1 MHPFASLIALAALAA
16 PALAQATLGITD
28 NTNAMLS
35 SRGSTAVANFN
46 PVTVFNRIDRE
57 KYAGWGYSDANP
69 GFREIHGVHYILQ
82 DQDASTAESFS
93 VVIYTEDPAR
103 PDYPLVAAPIATI
116 GPLSWGGI
124 GSGIAAYQITTT
136 FGTPILV
143 PAGADVFL
151 GITLH
156 TPFNATLTDGPSIQ
170 LTIGVPN
177 SSTGQAD
184 LPGGSAPAGLTFG
197 GYYEATSQTLAYSSP
212 LLRQYYI
219 DPILQ
224 TGGVALVQHYG
235 DALHPAANTHP
246 GTGCMF
252 SSQYPD
258 SSSPSRNA
266 GRADDIA
273 MSWAANVPDGTLVF
287 FLADVSLG
295 FGPEVPLSAYAPGS
309 TGALCLNAGSMTVLG
324 FATTQTGLAYY
335 QIVWGPAVR
344 PYLPG
349 LPLAQQGIA
358 LDAANG
364 SFRAGPAQI
373 SIL

>member
-1 MHPFASLIALAALAA
+1 MHPLASLVAIVALAA
-16 PALAQATLGITD
+16 PTLAQATLGIID
-28 NTNAMLS
+28 NTDSMAT
-35 SRGSTAVANFN
+35 SRGPAYFT
-46 PVTVFNRIDRE
+46 PVTVFNRIDKE

-69 GFREIHGVHYILQ
+69 GFREILGMRYWIQ
-82 DQDASTAESFS
+82 DQDVSTPESYS
-93 VVIYTEDPAR
+93 VVVYTEDPAM
-103 PDYPLVAAPIATI
+103 PDYPLVAAPVATL
-116 GPLSWGGI
+116 GPFTFGGV
-124 GSGIAAYQITTT
+124 GSGPAAFEATQL

-143 PAGADVFL
+143 PAAADVFV

-156 TPFNATLTDGPSIQ
+156 TPFNATWTDGPSVQ
-170 LTIGVPN
+170 LATGVLGAP
-177 SSTGQAD
+177 SGRAD
-184 LPGGSAPAGLTFG
+184 LPGASAPAGLAFG
-197 GYYEATSQTLAYSSP
+197 GYYEPSSQTLAYSAP
-212 LLRQYYI
+212 IVRQYMI
-219 DPILQ
+219 DPILA

-235 DALHPAANTHP
+235 DALHPAANNHP

-324 FATTQTGLAYY
+324 FATTQAGRAYY

-364 SFRAGPAQI
+364 WFRAGPAQI